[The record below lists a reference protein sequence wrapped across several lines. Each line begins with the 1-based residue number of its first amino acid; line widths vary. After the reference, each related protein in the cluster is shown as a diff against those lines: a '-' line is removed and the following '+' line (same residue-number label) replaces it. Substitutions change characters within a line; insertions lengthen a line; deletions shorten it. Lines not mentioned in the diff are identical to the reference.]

1 MNPLGLMLEVIHEH
15 TPTSKWSGAT
25 LEPFRQVANTNRGDI
40 GEEFIFRYLSHAG
53 IIAGKGAS
61 RIEEWDLE
69 IGGLK
74 FEVKTA
80 SEDQGGS
87 FQFNHVRL
95 DRSYDY
101 LLCLGIQPEAILFN
115 GWRKGELSEGAAGTL
130 VRMAEGQSV
139 THKLT
144 KRPQHM
150 RKIEELPGWVRSIT
164 LGVLRIDTER
174 KGRPLE

>member
-1 MNPLGLMLEVIHEH
+1 MNPLDLMLEVIYEH

-40 GEEFIFRYLSHAG
+40 GEEFIFRYLSHSD
-53 IIAGKGAS
+53 ITVGKGAS

-69 IGGLK
+69 IGSVR

-80 SEDQGGS
+80 SEDRSGS
-87 FQFNHVRL
+87 FQFNHIRL
-95 DRSYDY
+95 DRNYDY
-101 LLCLGIQPEAILFN
+101 LLCLGIRPEEILFN
-115 GWRKGELSEGAAGTL
+115 GWRKGEVSEGAAGSL

-144 KRPQHM
+144 KRPHDM
-150 RKIEELPGWVRSIT
+150 RKIEDLPDWIRAIT
-164 LGVLRIDTER
+164 FSS
-174 KGRPLE
+174 

>member
-1 MNPLGLMLEVIHEH
+1 MGAACLNPLDLMLEVIHEH

-40 GEEFIFRYLSHAG
+40 GEEFVSRYLSHSG
-53 IIAGKGAS
+53 ITVGKGAS

-69 IGGLK
+69 IGSLK

-80 SEDQGGS
+80 SEDRGGS
-87 FQFNHVRL
+87 FQFNHIRL
-95 DRSYDY
+95 DRNYDY
-101 LLCLGIQPEAILFN
+101 LLCLGIRPEEIFFN
-115 GWRKGELSEGAAGTL
+115 GWRKGEVSEGVAGSL

-144 KRPQHM
+144 KHPHDM
-150 RKIEELPGWVRSIT
+150 RKIEELPGWVRGIT
-164 LGVLRIDTER
+164 P
-174 KGRPLE
+174 RP